1 MQARLINKDE
11 IVELERL
18 SKKIKGRR
26 EYCRLQSVLLRAR
39 DGKTAKEIAILLN
52 LNKRT
57 VEKHHERYFKEGLS
71 AFEAKSPGKSGPR
84 LFTKEEEKALLE
96 NLESKSCQGEIIA
109 AFQVKEAAEQQL
121 GKKIALG
128 TVYLLLHRNGWRKV
142 KPRPRHPKGDNAEK
156 EVFKKTD

>member
-1 MQARLINKDE
+1 MRVRLISE
-11 IVELERL
+11 QEVAELERL
-18 SKKIKGRR
+18 SKKIKGCR

-57 VEKHHERYFKEGLS
+57 VEKHHERYFKEGFS
-71 AFEAKSPGKSGPR
+71 AFVAKKPGKSGPR
-84 LFTKEEEKALLE
+84 LFTREAEKALLE

-109 AFQVKEAAEQQL
+109 AFQIKEAAEQQL

-128 TVYLLLHRNGWRKV
+128 TVYLLLHRNDWRKV
-142 KPRPRHPKGDNAEK
+142 KPRPRHPKGNDAEK
-156 EVFKKTD
+156 EVFKKTC